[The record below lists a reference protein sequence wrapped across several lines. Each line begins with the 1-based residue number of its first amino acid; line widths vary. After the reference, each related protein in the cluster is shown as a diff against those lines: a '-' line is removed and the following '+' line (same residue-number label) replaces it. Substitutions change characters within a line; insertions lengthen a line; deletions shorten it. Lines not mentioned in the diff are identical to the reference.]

1 MEEGRLVVEEFAHS
15 PVHYA
20 VAMGDSVSLG
30 RLLASLP
37 SLAHP
42 SEIRT
47 EADSAREEHLA
58 AEIAAVLD
66 RRDVPRRD
74 TALHLAVRL
83 DRTSAVAALANAGAD
98 PSLQN
103 AAGWTALQEAL
114 CLRRRRLALM
124 LLRHHRRSA
133 WAKFRRRLPPLLVA
147 LRRVSDFYLEL
158 EFHFESPLLPFLP
171 RVAPSDTYRIWKRA
185 TDLRADTSLAG
196 FDGLRIRRSDQ
207 SFLFLGTGT
216 GSTVPPGS
224 LLVLHRGRREVRDA
238 FDGAE
243 AAAPA
248 ADEADIVADASAYR
262 PGLDITAAQLVSR
275 TNWRRREKIEMVGEW
290 KARVYEIH
298 NVVFS
303 FKTMKACAEEGEN
316 DGDDGQNLVVPL
328 DLHEDDDEGFL
339 VAEIPEMPPR
349 HSCYEPRVREREEL
363 GQTARR
369 RSVDVRLR
377 EEVKEWAR
385 PARRSVDVRLREE
398 DKEWARPA
406 RAKAGRKKE
415 KEMVKSL
422 LPVVWLTEDFPLKL
436 EELMPLLDI
445 LANKVKAVRRLR
457 ELLTTK
463 FPPGTFPVKVAI
475 PILPT
480 VRVVVTFTKFAY
492 LTQSE
497 QFFTPLS
504 SPRLLPVPEDE
515 ENHKID
521 THKSSWLRWNS
532 SSTKTSVN
540 RSKSV
545 NTSQVID
552 HIDPFDIP
560 TNYKWVSIHTKSQ
573 NSRTMK
579 PKKGKQMA

>member
-1 MEEGRLVVEEFAHS
+1 MRAEEFAHS

-20 VAMGDSVSLG
+20 VAMGDSVALG

-37 SLAHP
+37 HLAHP

-47 EADSAREEHLA
+47 EADSAREERLF

-196 FDGLRIRRSDQ
+196 FDGLRVRRSDQ

-238 FDGAE
+238 FEGAE

-303 FKTMKACAEEGEN
+303 FKTMRASSEEGEN

-377 EEVKEWAR
+377 EE
-385 PARRSVDVRLREE
+385 
-398 DKEWARPA
+398 DKEWVRP
-406 RAKAGRKKE
+406 GRVRVGRRKE
-415 KEMVKSL
+415 KEMVKNL

-445 LANKVKAVRRLR
+445 LASKVKAVRRLR

-463 FPPGTFPVKVAI
+463 FPPGTFPVKVSIGDA
-475 PILPT
+475 
-480 VRVVVTFTKFAY
+480 
-492 LTQSE
+492 
-497 QFFTPLS
+497 S
-504 SPRLLPVPEDE
+504 SPIPYDAKLDNLFTACSLLSL
-515 ENHKID
+515 NF
-521 THKSSWLRWNS
+521 
-532 SSTKTSVN
+532 TSVLQ
-540 RSKSV
+540 SCIFTAYS
-545 NTSQVID
+545 
-552 HIDPFDIP
+552 
-560 TNYKWVSIHTKSQ
+560 
-573 NSRTMK
+573 
-579 PKKGKQMA
+579 